1 MEKLKKWVLISLII
15 SLISILILVMATIK
29 PTTLLCLTQI
39 KPIYLVT
46 AVVFH
51 ITSFFIWGARMKIM
65 SKALG
70 CNISFI
76 SSLEI
81 VASNL
86 FVAAITPSMAGGEPV
101 RIYGLHHRGMP
112 YGNATAVVLG
122 ERILDALLIL
132 LAIPIALYIFKDFLP
147 KKYGFIFMATAIGIF
162 ISIILLV
169 YAMCYPESIK
179 NIFRKIGKKISKI
192 INPKKSQK
200 IQKII
205 LNIDT
210 EIENFHKSL
219 WTFLREGW
227 YGLFLGAIC
236 TIAFWTIELM
246 LPSLILLGLN
256 SDAAILHSFASQI
269 ILIMFMIIPITPG
282 ASGIAEL
289 GAKTLFSLFVNSSV
303 IGILILAWRALTY
316 YMNLLIGGIVSIKL
330 LHDIDLIKEV
340 INKF

>member
-15 SLISILILVMATIK
+15 SLISILILVIATIN

-51 ITSFFIWGARMKIM
+51 IISFFIWGARMKIM

-70 CNISFI
+70 YNISFI

-101 RIYGLHHRGMP
+101 RIYGLRHRGMP

-147 KKYGFIFMATAIGIF
+147 KKYEIIFMATAIGFF
-162 ISIILLV
+162 ISIILLI

-179 NIFRKIGKKISKI
+179 KIFRKIGKKISKI
-192 INPKKSQK
+192 INPRKSQK
-200 IQKII
+200 
-205 LNIDT
+205 
-210 EIENFHKSL
+210 IENFHKSL

-316 YMNLLIGGIVSIKL
+316 YLNLLIGGVVSIKL

-340 INKF
+340 MNKF

>member
-15 SLISILILVMATIK
+15 SLISILILVIATIS

-51 ITSFFIWGARMKIM
+51 IISFFIWGARMKIM

-70 CNISFI
+70 YNISFI

-101 RIYGLHHRGMP
+101 RIYGLRHRGMP

-147 KKYGFIFMATAIGIF
+147 KKYEIIFMATAIGFF
-162 ISIILLV
+162 ISIILLI

-179 NIFRKIGKKISKI
+179 KIFRKIGKK
-192 INPKKSQK
+192 
-200 IQKII
+200 
-205 LNIDT
+205 
-210 EIENFHKSL
+210 
-219 WTFLREGW
+219 
-227 YGLFLGAIC
+227 
-236 TIAFWTIELM
+236 
-246 LPSLILLGLN
+246 
-256 SDAAILHSFASQI
+256 
-269 ILIMFMIIPITPG
+269 
-282 ASGIAEL
+282 
-289 GAKTLFSLFVNSSV
+289 
-303 IGILILAWRALTY
+303 
-316 YMNLLIGGIVSIKL
+316 
-330 LHDIDLIKEV
+330 
-340 INKF
+340 